1 MCALASL
8 TEKDVS
14 GEQWWADD
22 KLSAVQET
30 MLINKLCCFVVWVF
44 FPPQNHEETLTEF
57 FTIMLPTSVVKVLDI
72 TKARPLSQ
80 KEKLSSTN
88 NNS

>member
-14 GEQWWADD
+14 GEQWRADD

-44 FPPQNHEETLTEF
+44 FLHK
-57 FTIMLPTSVVKVLDI
+57 IMK
-72 TKARPLSQ
+72 KH
-80 KEKLSSTN
+80 
-88 NNS
+88 

>member
-14 GEQWWADD
+14 GEQWRADD

-44 FPPQNHEETLTEF
+44 FLHK
-57 FTIMLPTSVVKVLDI
+57 IMKKHWRNS
-72 TKARPLSQ
+72 SQ
-80 KEKLSSTN
+80 
-88 NNS
+88 